1 MTDAEFEAALARA
14 ELIHNETVIDAAIE
28 RMGTEITQ
36 AMRGMRPHYVCV
48 LTGGLILA
56 GKLAPRIDLD
66 LDFDYLHATRYRGAI
81 TGAWLELKAKPRH
94 LFEGRDVLLVDDIL
108 DEGKTLAALVE
119 MAATGGAKSV
129 RIAVLARK
137 LHDRCVPG
145 LRADFIGLEVPDRY
159 VFGYGMDMHERGRN
173 LKGIYAV

>member
-1 MTDAEFEAALARA
+1 MTDAEFEAALKRA
-14 ELIHNETVIDAAIE
+14 DLIHDEASIDRAIV
-28 RMGTEITQ
+28 RMGDEITV
-36 AMRGMRPHYVCV
+36 AMRGMRPHYICV

-66 LDFDYLHATRYRGAI
+66 LDFDYLHATRYRGAT
-81 TGAWLELKAKPRH
+81 TGAWMELKAKPRQP
-94 LFEGRDVLLVDDIL
+94 FTGRDVLFVDDIL

-119 MAATGGAKSV
+119 MATRGGARSV

-145 LRADFIGLEVPDRY
+145 LRADFVGLEVPDRY
-159 VFGYGMDMHERGRN
+159 VFGCGMDMHERGRN
-173 LKGIYAV
+173 LGGIYAV